1 MLVMKK
7 RRIMRLND
15 WDWSLEGDN
24 IHQSSEVDAGKY
36 LAQVKAAWEVRGS
49 ESESWPACR
58 ARGEATSERKVR
70 AESCHENLLHSRIS

>member
-1 MLVMKK
+1 MKK

-49 ESESWPACR
+49 ESE
-58 ARGEATSERKVR
+58 
-70 AESCHENLLHSRIS
+70 